1 MSDFPSALGLS
12 PEQTEELVRCAGAAP
27 SLHNRQPWRFRLLPH
42 AIELHGDMQRRLP
55 VADPDD
61 RELRLG
67 CGAALLNLRLA
78 VEHAGLRPVITLL
91 PSLAGPSVLAEVR
104 APSRGTAAAADM
116 ELFMAIPARR
126 SNRRPFRDVPV
137 PAGHRRA
144 LVQAVREEQAWLH
157 VVERSERGRLEGLV
171 HRAHRAQMADPRFR
185 SELARWTGRGE
196 GAEEG
201 VPASAAGPQREPQD
215 QWVLRDF
222 SGGQA
227 QPRTPGKEFEH
238 DPLMVVL
245 CSYEDSRAADLQA
258 GQALQRMLLS
268 ATSLGL
274 AASLVSQVVEVE
286 ETQHELRELLGGGLR
301 PQTVVRVGYGSP
313 TPPTP
318 RRDPAEML
326 IGSAEP
332 ANP

>member
-1 MSDFPSALGLS
+1 M
-12 PEQTEELVRCAGAAP
+12 
-27 SLHNRQPWRFRLLPH
+27 
-42 AIELHGDMQRRLP
+42 
-55 VADPDD
+55 
-61 RELRLG
+61 
-67 CGAALLNLRLA
+67 
-78 VEHAGLRPVITLL
+78 
-91 PSLAGPSVLAEVR
+91 
-104 APSRGTAAAADM
+104 
-116 ELFMAIPARR
+116 
-126 SNRRPFRDVPV
+126 
-137 PAGHRRA
+137 
-144 LVQAVREEQAWLH
+144 
-157 VVERSERGRLEGLV
+157 
-171 HRAHRAQMADPRFR
+171 
-185 SELARWTGRGE
+185 
-196 GAEEG
+196 
-201 VPASAAGPQREPQD
+201 
-215 QWVLRDF
+215 LRDF